1 MPTDPANEPSPT
13 LEQAP
18 ESGGGTGLVDCPCAG
33 DDCGQREPTG
43 LHPPPIVMRTER
55 FITAAVLSLGVTLPA
70 SVTAQR
76 PFKVYIS
83 VDMEGIAGVVTGDQ
97 LGPSGFEYGRAREF
111 MTAEALAAIAGA
123 REAGATEIV
132 VSDSHGNGESL
143 LIDQFPDDVRIVR
156 SWPRPL
162 MMMEGIDSTFAAAI
176 FIGYHASTT
185 SPAGVRAHTIS
196 SANLASVSLNGVAM
210 PEAGINAAIAG
221 RFGVPVVFISG
232 DDVAVD
238 ETRKLLG
245 DVEGA
250 VVKRAISFHSA
261 STMPP
266 KAAQQLI
273 RGRVKAA
280 LDRRSAF
287 KPYFV
292 RPPIA
297 LDVVFKNYRRAEMLA
312 YLSIVTRTASHA
324 IRFSGRDMIEVSRF
338 LEFIGTYEP
347 GLSP

>member
-1 MPTDPANEPSPT
+1 MSQSHYATFARLSRAALLTCALCGVLPSLT
-13 LEQAP
+13 
-18 ESGGGTGLVDCPCAG
+18 S
-33 DDCGQREPTG
+33 
-43 LHPPPIVMRTER
+43 
-55 FITAAVLSLGVTLPA
+55 
-70 SVTAQR
+70 AQR
-76 PFKVYIS
+76 PLKVYIS

-97 LGPSGFEYGRAREF
+97 LGPTGFEYGRAREF

-123 REAGATEIV
+123 RDAGATEIV

-196 SANLASVSLNGVAM
+196 SANYASVSLNGVAM

-238 ETRKLLG
+238 ETRRLLG

-250 VVKRAISFHSA
+250 VVKRAISFHAA
-261 STMPP
+261 STMTP
-266 KAAQQLI
+266 KAAQALI
-273 RGRVKAA
+273 RAHVKTA

-287 KPYFV
+287 KPYVV
-292 RPPIA
+292 RAPVT
-297 LDVVFKNYRRAEMLA
+297 LDLVFKNYRPAEILS
-312 YLSIVTRTASHA
+312 YLSIVQRTTSHG
-324 IRFSGRDMIEVSRF
+324 IRLIGKDIIEVSRF
-338 LEFIGTYEP
+338 LEFVGTYEP
-347 GLSP
+347 GIAP